1 MTAKTNKQNQFKCSN
16 CAKNNYFH
24 KRHQARSQE
33 GVERQ
38 PSHSQIFRNLNF
50 FSQNC
55 TWTIYPAFTMD

>member
-1 MTAKTNKQNQFKCSN
+1 MFKLC
-16 CAKNNYFH
+16 KKHNYFQ

-38 PSHSQIFRNLNF
+38 PPHSQIFRNLNF

-55 TWTIYPAFTMD
+55 TWSIYPAFTMD